1 MNRTKFTAALM
12 AAAVALT
19 SIPFSAFA
27 QDIPQAEEVRV
38 VKELGWYDE
47 SVSSEAVTEDAYYY
61 ESEEVYETEEAEE
74 PELFLWES
82 TTTAY
87 NSAGLGWSYVDGAAK
102 YRVYKYSPSKG
113 KFVKYKD
120 VTGTT
125 VSVTGLKAKKT
136 YTFYVSALDPSGKVI
151 VNSPELTVTT
161 PAKPSTKLSAPTGL
175 TSTAKTQKSVTLK
188 WNKVSGADGYRIYKY
203 STSKGKFLKY
213 KDVTKTTLKVTG
225 LKAGTSYK
233 FMVASLVKK
242 NGKYVVQNK
251 SAEYT
256 VATSAKSSSSS
267 SKPKDGTSVEPG
279 KWNDPDLGASLSS
292 VIKTCGIGYYTI
304 SDDDSLKNG
313 KNYSGL
319 TYYGGELSGASLF
332 FNSQNELYQY
342 ILTIPCTYSTFSNIL
357 SIAKKGYSY
366 DYDYYD
372 GYYFFGSSLYQL
384 VLHYSN
390 DGYMSWMVYSS
401 YYEY

>member
-27 QDIPQAEEVRV
+27 QDIPQAEEAEV
-38 VKELGWYDE
+38 VKELGWYDY
-47 SVSSEAVTEDAYYY
+47 DDPY
-61 ESEEVYETEEAEE
+61 EYVSEEVDVTEEEAEE
-74 PELFLWES
+74 PEIYVWETS
-82 TTTAY
+82 ATTY

-113 KFVKYKD
+113 KYVKYKD

-125 VSVTGLKAKKT
+125 VSVTGLKAKKS
-136 YTFYVSALDPSGKVI
+136 YTFYVTALDRSGKVI
-151 VNSPELTVTT
+151 VESPELSVTT
-161 PAKPSTKLSAPTGL
+161 PAKPSSKLSAPTGL
-175 TSTAKTQKSVTLK
+175 TSSAKTQKSVTLK

-203 STSKGKFLKY
+203 SASKGKFVKY

-256 VATSAKSSSSS
+256 VATSAKSTSSS
-267 SKPKDGTSVEPG
+267 SKPRDNTSVQPG
-279 KWNDPDLGASLSS
+279 KWNEPDLGTSLSS
-292 VIKTCGIGYYTI
+292 VLKTCGIGNYTV
-304 SDDDSLKNG
+304 SNDENVKNG
-313 KNYSGL
+313 KKYSGL
-319 TYYGGELSGASLF
+319 TYYGGELSGAALF

-342 ILTIPCTYSTFSNIL
+342 ILTIPCPYSTFSTIL
-357 SIAKKGYSY
+357 SSAKSGFDY
-366 DYDYYD
+366 DYDYYE

-384 VLHYSN
+384 VLHYDY